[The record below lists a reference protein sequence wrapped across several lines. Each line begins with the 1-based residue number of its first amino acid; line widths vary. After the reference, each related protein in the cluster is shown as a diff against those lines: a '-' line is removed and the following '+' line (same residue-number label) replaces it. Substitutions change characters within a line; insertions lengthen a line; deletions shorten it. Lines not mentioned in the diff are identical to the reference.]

1 MRYDLHLLDHYGRLL
16 ASEPFWAENDQGAVE
31 VGSTVLQACCDIATT
46 FEVRRNKGLVEAGR
60 CECGLLSR
68 REVTDRWQ
76 AVAIDLVNRLY
87 RGFTAVAR
95 SRRLVWVT
103 YELRRRGLL

>member
-16 ASEPFWAENDQGAVE
+16 AAEPFWATDDQEAIE
-31 VGSTVLQACCDIATT
+31 VCTTVLETCCDVAPI
-46 FEVRRNKGLVEAGR
+46 FQVRRDRGLIGVGR

-68 REVTDRWQ
+68 HAIPDHWQ
-76 AVAIDLVNRLY
+76 GSALDLVNRLE

-95 SRRLVWVT
+95 SRRLLRAT
-103 YELRRRGLL
+103 DNLRRLGLL